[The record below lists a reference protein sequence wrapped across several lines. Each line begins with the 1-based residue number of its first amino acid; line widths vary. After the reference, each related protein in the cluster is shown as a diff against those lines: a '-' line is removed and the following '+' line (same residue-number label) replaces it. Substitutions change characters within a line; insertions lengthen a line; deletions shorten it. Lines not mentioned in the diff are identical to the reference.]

1 MRELKFSLRR
11 IFVFSFMFMAIFLV
25 DQSKLVSASV
35 SNAVQ
40 INLYKTYTGE
50 LNTFNGNYYKFT
62 IPSDGNVELWVKNTG
77 SNGWIVGE
85 IIDHNGETLSKV
97 DTSYDTLVSGY
108 AIAQVGLPKG
118 TYYIKNDG
126 GYESTYEFKVSF
138 MASNNYE
145 KEFNNSMETANAIKL
160 KESYIGRMKDDYD
173 EDFYKF
179 TLPSDGRV
187 KFSMKQKSGTKWY
200 ASIYNSNGKLHE
212 EVETDSSTTVNGYET
227 TEIGLPKGTYYIKI
241 EDGFQTTHVPYEI
254 KVEFTS
260 GSYYEKEFNNDA
272 STANT
277 IKLNQTYKGKMEDYD
292 DDDFYK
298 ITLPSDGIVTLSVK
312 RKSGM
317 SWQAELFNTK
327 GDKLEDLNTDASSIV
342 FGYETREIGLPK
354 GTYYINLSDYYGTE
368 DTPYEIKASFV
379 NTNYY
384 EKEINNE
391 ITKANAVKLNQ
402 YYKGK
407 LSKYDDVDV
416 FKFTVPADGNV
427 TLLMKEQNG
436 VNWEGTIQN
445 STGKEYSSFVTN
457 SEVGSGNKYT
467 TVWLKKGTYYFVVEG
482 YYNAYQKTYEFK
494 FYMKSN
500 SVKTTNV
507 KVVNNKS
514 KTDSLSVSGLVKG
527 DVVKVYNASSKGTLI
542 ATKTSTGSTALLSI
556 KQLGTKSGKVYVTVT
571 KAGYTES
578 NRVAVSFAGEQ
589 ANALA
594 SSQVKITNNKKKND
608 YIYVSKLKKSDVI
621 KVYSASKGGKLL
633 VSSTSK
639 GSSLSISLKQL
650 GTNAG
655 TVYMTITPMGMKES
669 TRTAIRYSKE

>member
-1 MRELKFSLRR
+1 MKFSK
-11 IFVFSFMFMAIFLV
+11 IFVLTFLFVAIFLLN
-25 DQSKLVSASV
+25 QNKIVSASV

-50 LNTFNGNYYKFT
+50 FNTYYGNYYKFT
-62 IPSDGNVELWVKNTG
+62 IPNDGNVALWVKSTADDG
-77 SNGWIVGE
+77 YVVGE
-85 IIDHNGETLSKV
+85 ILDQNGETLSKV

-126 GYESTYEFKVSF
+126 GYGSTYEFKVSY

-145 KEFNNSMETANAIKL
+145 KEVNDSMATANSIKL

-173 EDFYKF
+173 EDFYTF
-179 TLPSDGRV
+179 TLPSDGKV
-187 KFSMKQKSGTKWY
+187 KFSMKQKSGVKWY

-212 EVETDSSTTVNGYET
+212 EIETDSSTTVNGYET
-227 TEIGLPKGTYYIKI
+227 NEIGLPKGTYYIKI
-241 EDGFQTTHVPYEI
+241 EDGFYTRHEAYEI

-260 GSYYEKEFNNDA
+260 RSYYEKEFNNDA

-277 IKLNQTYKGKMEDYD
+277 IKLNQTYKGKIEDYD
-292 DDDFYK
+292 DSDFYK
-298 ITLPSDGIVTLSVK
+298 IILPSDGIVTLSVN

-327 GDKLEDLNTDASSIV
+327 GDKLEDLNTNASSIV
-342 FGYETREIGLPK
+342 SGYETKQIGLPK

-368 DTPYEIKASFV
+368 DTPYEIKAGFV

-384 EKEINNE
+384 EKEFNNE
-391 ITKANAVKLNQ
+391 IMTANAVKLNQ

-407 LSKYDDVDV
+407 LSQYDDVDV
-416 FKFTVPADGNV
+416 FKFSVPADGNV
-427 TLLMKEQNG
+427 TLLMKEENG

-457 SEVGSGNKYT
+457 SDAFSGNKYT
-467 TVWLKKGTYYFVVEG
+467 TVSLKKGTYYFVIEG
-482 YYNAYQKTYEFK
+482 YANAYQKTYEFM

-500 SVKTTNV
+500 SVKTSNV
-507 KVVNNKS
+507 KVINNKS
-514 KTDSLSVSGLVKG
+514 KSDSISVSGLAKG
-527 DVVKVYNASSKGTLI
+527 DVVKVYNSSTKGTML
-542 ATKTSTGSTALLSI
+542 ASKTSTGSSALLSI

-578 NRVAVSFAGEQ
+578 NRVAVTFTGEQ
-589 ANALA
+589 ANALV

-608 YIYVSKLKKSDVI
+608 LIYVSKLKKSDVI
-621 KVYSASKGGKLL
+621 KVYSASTGGKLL
-633 VSSTSK
+633 ATSTSK
-639 GSSLSISLKQL
+639 GTSLSISLKQL
-650 GTNAG
+650 GTKAG
-655 TVYMTITPMGMKES
+655 TVYMTITPAGMKES